1 MIFGIGTDIC
11 AVARMAGVYRRHGER
26 FAQRILTASEQA
38 DFLRSASRE
47 RLLAK
52 RFAAKEAFSK
62 AFGTGI
68 GEQVG
73 LRSVGVGHD
82 ARGKPVLEFAEP
94 LARAMRE
101 KRLRAHVSISDERD
115 FAVAFVV
122 IEQEPDPCP
131 L

>member
-11 AVARMAGVYRRHGER
+11 AVARMAGIYRRHGDR
-26 FAQRILTASEQA
+26 FAQRILTATEQT
-38 DFLRSASRE
+38 DFVRSASRE

-52 RFAAKEAFSK
+52 RFAAKEAFAK

-68 GEQVG
+68 RDHVG

-82 ARGKPVLEFAEP
+82 AHGKPVLEFSP
-94 LARAMRE
+94 VLAQLMGE
-101 KRLRAHVSISDERD
+101 KRLRAHVSISDEQE

-122 IEQEPDPCP
+122 IEQEP
-131 L
+131 

>member
-11 AVARMAGVYRRHGER
+11 AVARMAGVYKRHGER
-26 FAQRILTASEQA
+26 FAQRILTATEQA
-38 DFLRSASRE
+38 DFARSGSRE

-68 GEQVG
+68 RDQVG
-73 LRSVGVGHD
+73 LRSVGVAHD
-82 ARGKPVLEFAEP
+82 SHGKPVLEFAPP
-94 LARAMRE
+94 LAELMRA
-101 KRLRAHVSISDERD
+101 KRLRAHVSISDEQD

-122 IEQEPDPCP
+122 IEQEI
-131 L
+131 

>member
-11 AVARMAGVYRRHGER
+11 AVARMAGIYRRHGDR
-26 FAQRILTASEQA
+26 FAQRILTATEQA
-38 DFLRSASRE
+38 DFDGSASRE

-52 RFAAKEAFSK
+52 RFAVKEAFAK

-68 GEQVG
+68 RDQVS

-82 ARGKPVLEFAEP
+82 AHGKPVLEYAPP
-94 LARAMRE
+94 LAQLMQER
-101 KRLRAHVSISDERD
+101 RLRAHVSISDEQE

-122 IEQEPDPCP
+122 IEQEP
-131 L
+131 